1 MEEDDRMITGLV
13 GFMIGLLVGVPVGI
27 FTAALLTA
35 GRSEDEEDDSY
46 DGYDV

>member
-1 MEEDDRMITGLV
+1 MFYGAI
-13 GFMIGLLVGVPVGI
+13 GFMIGLLVGVPFGI

-46 DGYDV
+46 GGYDV